1 MKRSFFIFSIFYFI
15 FAGIQVHAQ
24 TSGQLTSSQETP
36 RVERRQALVLEI
48 ESRVLGEDQKVIWSE
63 ANRKVSIPGVPVGVQ
78 LEGSNVVVVVQFT
91 PYVRREGNV
100 LVAQG
105 QIWIADSNN
114 GVTYYTS
121 IQTIPME
128 FGEPIHFYPLGSSQY
143 LNPSIQ
149 IVVTVNP
156 YNGEAGVRPETPARR
171 RDDRTRDDDK

>member
-24 TSGQLTSSQETP
+24 NQLTSGQDTP

-48 ESRVLGEDQKVIWSE
+48 EAKVLGEEQKVEWSQV
-63 ANRKVSIPGVPVGVQ
+63 NRKVSIPGIPVGLQ
-78 LEGSNVVVVVQFT
+78 LEGSNLVLVVQFT
-91 PYVRREGNV
+91 PYVRREGSV

-105 QIWIADSNN
+105 QIWIADPEM

-128 FGEPIHFYPLGSSQY
+128 LGEPIYFYPLGSSQY

-149 IVVTVNP
+149 IVITVSP
-156 YNGEAGVRPETPARR
+156 YNGEAGVRSETTPA
-171 RDDRTRDDDK
+171 RTRDDRMRDGR